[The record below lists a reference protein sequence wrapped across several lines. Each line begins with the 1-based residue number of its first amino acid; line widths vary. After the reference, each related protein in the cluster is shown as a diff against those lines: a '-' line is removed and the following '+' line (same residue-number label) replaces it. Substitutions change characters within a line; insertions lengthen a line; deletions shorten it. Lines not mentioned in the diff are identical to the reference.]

1 MPAQALSKNPPNEK
15 QVALASDE
23 VTAMADRKGLFLWY
37 ADAVQFELLTDEQL
51 GQLIRGLLK
60 YSEYHDLPEFKD
72 PVVRLAFSFMAARDD
87 RDSEKYEEM
96 CERRRIAGKK
106 GGRPKKANAFSE
118 NQKVFEESKQK
129 QKKLTST
136 PALTSTSIPAPE
148 QETSADKICRI
159 AFPLSGREENL
170 SSEQSGAAAPT
181 PAGAAVRHKY
191 GTYGWVQLSDGE
203 YTCLLDDLGEE
214 EFLRCVTYL
223 DESAQ
228 SNGNKNKW
236 KDWNLVVRRCSR
248 EHWGVRGNNG
258 GGRPSASESATGAL
272 QQLHQ
277 MYASEDYE

>member
-106 GGRPKKANAFSE
+106 GGRPKKQMLFLKTKRFLKKAN
-118 NQKVFEESKQK
+118 KSKK
-129 QKKLTST
+129 S
-136 PALTSTSIPAPE
+136 
-148 QETSADKICRI
+148 
-159 AFPLSGREENL
+159 
-170 SSEQSGAAAPT
+170 
-181 PAGAAVRHKY
+181 
-191 GTYGWVQLSDGE
+191 
-203 YTCLLDDLGEE
+203 
-214 EFLRCVTYL
+214 
-223 DESAQ
+223 
-228 SNGNKNKW
+228 
-236 KDWNLVVRRCSR
+236 
-248 EHWGVRGNNG
+248 
-258 GGRPSASESATGAL
+258 
-272 QQLHQ
+272 
-277 MYASEDYE
+277 